1 MLDLNS
7 TFRPLPSNGAT
18 RAVVAALGLIFAAA
32 TGCGRPA
39 PLPPLPAPTVVT
51 TKVVKT
57 DRARSLRLSGTL
69 EPERS
74 VTVSFGVPGTVQQV
88 LVDEGAVVKRGQV
101 LARLV
106 ARSYEDSLGIAKV
119 KSDQAEDAYRR
130 LEPMHRNRTL
140 PEIKM
145 VEVEAGRAQA
155 RLAVSM
161 ARKNVEDTVLRA
173 PEAGVVARRQVEAGT
188 TVAPG
193 VPAMTLVRVD
203 TLLATAAVPEKEV
216 GRCTRGAKTTVE
228 VPALGRTFEGTVR
241 DIAVLANPLTR
252 SYDVKVAV
260 ANPDRALRVGMVAD
274 IHLEVAGDGTALVVP
289 PVAVR
294 VDEEGKPCVFV
305 VMRDRTLR
313 RRNVTVAGYVG
324 ENTAISA
331 GLAEGDDVVIS
342 GTPML
347 ADGMVV
353 R

>member
-7 TFRPLPSNGAT
+7 TIRPCSSNRHIQT
-18 RAVVAALGLIFAAA
+18 MLWLAALGLAA
-32 TGCGRPA
+32 GCSKA
-39 PLPPLPAPTVVT
+39 PSLPPLPAPTVVSA
-51 TKVVKT
+51 KVVKT
-57 DRARSLRLSGTL
+57 DKARSLRLSGTL

-74 VTVSFGVPGTVQQV
+74 VAVSFGVPGTVQQV
-88 LVDEGAVVKRGQV
+88 LVDEGTVVKRGQV

-106 ARSYEDSLGIAKV
+106 GRSYEDALGIATAKAG
-119 KSDQAEDAYRR
+119 QAEDAYRR
-130 LEPMHRNRTL
+130 LEPMHRNHTL

-145 VEVEAGRAQA
+145 VEVETGRAQA
-155 RLAVSM
+155 RLSVSM
-161 ARKNVEDTVLRA
+161 AQKNVDDTILRA
-173 PEAGVVARRQVEAGT
+173 PEAGVVARRQVEAGA

-193 VPAMTLVRVD
+193 VPVMTLVRVD

-216 GRCTRGAKTTVE
+216 GRCKRGTKATVE
-228 VPALGRTFEGTVR
+228 IPALGKTFQGTIR

-260 ANPDRALRVGMVAD
+260 ANPEGALRVGMVAD
-274 IHLEVAGDGTALVVP
+274 IHLDVGGEGTALIVP
-289 PVAVR
+289 PVALR
-294 VDEEGKPCVFV
+294 VDEEGKPCVFI
-305 VMRDRTLR
+305 VMADRTLQR
-313 RRNVTVAGYVG
+313 RPVTVAGYVG
-324 ENTAISA
+324 ENAAISA